1 MRATRSPE
9 SLTGV
14 PGVPCGEG
22 RVLALSSFCVC
33 MTSGMRWDRGQESRG
48 LTSSSAASHAIG
60 TFSLVLR
67 MWRLRSWKPTLVVLA
82 GNSASKTEFSP
93 APPHPAP
100 TLWLCL
106 RMAPTSHSDD
116 NNDQLFFLIPGF
128 WG

>member
-33 MTSGMRWDRGQESRG
+33 MTLGVRRDRGQESRG

-93 APPHPAP
+93 APPPPCGSVCEWHPRVTP
-100 TLWLCL
+100 MIIT
-106 RMAPTSHSDD
+106 T
-116 NNDQLFFLIPGF
+116 NFFF
-128 WG
+128 